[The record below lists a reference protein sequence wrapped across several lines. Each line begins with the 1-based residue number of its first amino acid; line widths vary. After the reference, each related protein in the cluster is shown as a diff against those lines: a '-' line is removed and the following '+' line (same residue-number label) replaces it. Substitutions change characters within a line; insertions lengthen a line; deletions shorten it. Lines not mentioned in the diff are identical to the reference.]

1 LGGQPNA
8 FKNQEAAS
16 ANGGNIR
23 PPYAGETG
31 QRNAYRGDGY
41 FSVDTGL
48 SKVLP
53 ITEKQQLKFSWETFN
68 TTNSVRFDPASVS
81 DNPYGSPGSYGEY
94 TALLTTGRRMQFSL
108 RYSF

>member
-1 LGGQPNA
+1 MHSQA
-8 FKNQEAAS
+8 NQTALA
-16 ANGGNIR
+16 NIR

-48 SKVLP
+48 NKTFA
-53 ITEKQQLKFSWETFN
+53 ITEKQQLKFAWESFN
-68 TTNSVRFDPASVS
+68 TTNAVRFDPASVS

-94 TALLTTGRRMQFSL
+94 TALLTQGRRMQGSL